1 MYYILFYKTVENFIE
16 RRAPYR
22 QEHLDYANAAYER
35 GVLVMAGAL
44 DEPADSAVLV
54 FKGDESIVAEEFA
67 IHDPYVKNDLI
78 TEWQVRP
85 WTVVIG
91 G

>member
-54 FKGDESIVAEEFA
+54 F
-67 IHDPYVKNDLI
+67 
-78 TEWQVRP
+78 
-85 WTVVIG
+85 
-91 G
+91 